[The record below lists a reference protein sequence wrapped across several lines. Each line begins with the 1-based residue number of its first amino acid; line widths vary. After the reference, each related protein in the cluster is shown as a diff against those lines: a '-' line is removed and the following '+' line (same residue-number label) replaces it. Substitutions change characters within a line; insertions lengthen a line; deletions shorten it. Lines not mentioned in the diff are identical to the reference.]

1 MKTQV
6 IIKPIYHY
14 NKYWIGFFFPH
25 DQSLNTHFKALENI
39 EWSKTHNCW
48 YCSLNKEM
56 YSAVEQE
63 IKSQAKIDS
72 QLLKEFLLKRKNN
85 PIENKSSIDKKFGSP
100 IQKIQRRKF
109 ISDENLLE
117 LTKYLNTL
125 KLKAY
130 SENTIST
137 YRGEMLVL
145 MKLLGD
151 NPIYNLTPNQ
161 IKSYLLWMLETKKL
175 SENKVHSSINAIKF
189 YFEKVLNN
197 PKIFIEIPRP
207 KKPSLLP
214 QVLSEQK
221 VKNII
226 KISDNEKH
234 KTLLMLGYAAG
245 LRVSEIINLKVAE
258 IDSDRMVINIK
269 KAKGKKDR
277 TVMLSQ
283 HLLEQLRKYFK
294 IYQPKKYLFEGQT
307 NEQYSIR
314 SAQLVFGAAKKKA
327 NILQKGGIHSLR
339 HSFATHLLEQGTD
352 IRYIQELLGHNSVKT
367 TERYTHVSV
376 KQIKNITSPLDKINW
391 D

>member
-1 MKTQV
+1 MKITV
-6 IIKPIYHY
+6 VVKPIFHKKDNY
-14 NKYWIGFFFPH
+14 IGYFFRN
-25 DQSLNTHFKALENI
+25 DKKLNSIFKSHSFIQWRN
-39 EWSKTHNCW
+39 TFNCW
-48 YCSLNKEM
+48 YGPINKESYQTIEKVINPFAIINNSELRTYLLNRNKKIITTKKIELLNTN
-56 YSAVEQE
+56 YSVEQN
-63 IKSQAKIDS
+63 IK
-72 QLLKEFLLKRKNN
+72 RT
-85 PIENKSSIDKKFGSP
+85 
-100 IQKIQRRKF
+100 F
-109 ISDENLLE
+109 ISDENLIELE
-117 LTKYLNTL
+117 KYINTL

-137 YRGEMLVL
+137 YRGEMLSL

-376 KQIKNITSPLDKINW
+376 KQIKNIQSPLDKIDW